1 MDLVGLYRNLP
12 VPPGQVAGIVVGVT
26 LDRMFPA
33 RLPGPRAAHRA
44 VGVLLLVSGGALNV
58 WSLVERRRRTTG
70 KFELEQPQS
79 LVTTGPYARSR
90 NPMYVGWW
98 LIHLGVGLL
107 RGSAWMVA
115 TVPTAVLVE
124 HPGVVDE
131 ERMLD
136 REFGDEFARY
146 RERVPRYV
154 VGWRREAAAGT
165 ATAVAVA
172 ARPTS

>member
-12 VPPGQVAGIVVGVT
+12 IPPGQVAGIVVGVT

-33 RLPGPRAAHRA
+33 RLPGPRAVHRA
-44 VGVLLLVSGGALNV
+44 AGVLLLVSGGALNV

-79 LVTTGPYARSR
+79 LVTTGPYAQSR

-98 LIHLGVGLL
+98 FIHLGIGLL
-107 RGSAWMVA
+107 RGSAWMAA
-115 TVPTAVLVE
+115 TVPAAVLVE

-154 VGWRREAAAGT
+154 AEWRRSAAAGT
-165 ATAVAVA
+165 RMAA